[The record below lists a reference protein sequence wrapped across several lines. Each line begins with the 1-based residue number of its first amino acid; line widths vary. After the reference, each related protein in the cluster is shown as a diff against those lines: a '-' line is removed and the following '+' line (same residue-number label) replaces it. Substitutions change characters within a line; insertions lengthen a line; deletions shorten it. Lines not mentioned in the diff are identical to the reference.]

1 MIGMNKL
8 SRRVADKFCDI
19 WASLIIGIIEKIIKT
34 NLYPKTF
41 KEVYLCIILFDILGV
56 VCLGLIL
63 LN

>member
-1 MIGMNKL
+1 MNKL
-8 SRRVADKFCDI
+8 LYRVADKYCDI
-19 WASLIIGIIEKIIKT
+19 CALLIIKVIEKIIKT